1 MLGAPRSFR
10 GLSILLVG
18 LLAALQ
24 AGSGAYWRNERNPPR
39 RIFKIGFHDN
49 PPLQYADAQRRPT
62 GPAPDLMDLAARRAG
77 VHLEWV
83 YTTEGVERGL
93 STNTLDLWPLVVDL
107 PERRSFLHI
116 SAPWAKVIYA
126 IVSLPSLPIHSP
138 QDLRGRTLAA
148 TNRIDADARI
158 VNRFL
163 PHALVVS
170 RYDSAGVISAVCSG
184 AAAAGLLAFNRL
196 RGPQESSCNGTPLLL
211 RPIDGATF
219 WMGLASSRSN
229 VAAQAAAEA
238 ICEELGRM
246 AADGTAAGIDFRWNT
261 DMSTEIGAIFASR
274 KARLYQT
281 VLLGALGVSAFTLL
295 VTFVLAGRLAISRR
309 IAKAANQAKSQFLAN
324 MSHEMRTPLNG
335 ILGMAELVFDTEL
348 THEQQDCLGAI
359 RVSADSLLSVI
370 DDILDLSKM
379 EAGRFELDPVLFQPL
394 ELVEQTVK
402 MLALRA
408 HQKGLE
414 LACEVGATLP
424 ESVVADAGRI
434 RQILISLVGNAV
446 KFTERGEILVTV
458 TGAPVP
464 DPTGIEL
471 RFSVRDSGIGIP
483 PEKRRAIF
491 DAFTQADSSNTR
503 RYGGTG
509 LGLTISLHL
518 VQMMGGIIWVES
530 QPGRG
535 STFHFTIQA
544 GRERS
549 ALPAR
554 PPNQKPFE
562 GVPALIVDD
571 NQTNRRILCD
581 TLSRWGMRP
590 VEAESGSAAI
600 RMLEEAS
607 FPLVLTD
614 VQMPEMDG
622 FQLAERIRR
631 RHRSALIAMLTSHTA
646 AGDVARSR
654 ELGIDAY
661 LTKPVAQAELRKAI
675 AKVLSHAPRVTPA
688 PLPPKPASESSKSA
702 AALRIL
708 LAEDNPVNQKVALR
722 MLEQQGHS
730 VALAGDGRA
739 ALAAFG
745 HGPFDLV
752 LMDVQMPDM
761 DGFEATAAIRDLERG
776 TGAHIAIFALTAY
789 AMAGDRE
796 RCLAAGMDGY
806 IAKPIRKSDL
816 LDALAR
822 VRPAQVYG

>member
-1 MLGAPRSFR
+1 MPGAPQSWR
-10 GLSILLVG
+10 GRLVLLVG
-18 LLAALQ
+18 LVAALT
-24 AGSGAYWRNERNPPR
+24 GLGAYWRTERMPLQR
-39 RIFKIGFHDN
+39 TFRIGFQDN
-49 PPLQYADAQRRPT
+49 PPLQYADAQGRPT
-62 GPAPDLMDLAARRAG
+62 GAVPDLIDLAARRAG
-77 VHLEWV
+77 LRLEWV
-83 YTTEGVERGL
+83 YTAEGIERTL
-93 STNTLDLWPLVVDL
+93 STNGFDLWPVAVDL
-107 PERRSFLHI
+107 PERRRRIYVST
-116 SAPWAKVIYA
+116 PWAKVAYA
-126 IVSLPSLPIHSP
+126 IVSLPSRPVSRP
-138 QDLRGRTLAA
+138 QDVAGKTLAA
-148 TNRIDADARI
+148 TTRISADARVI
-158 VNRFL
+158 QRYF
-163 PHALVVS
+163 PHASVVPQ
-170 RYDSAGVISAVCSG
+170 YDSAGVISAVCSG
-184 AAAAGLLAFNRL
+184 AAATGLLGFNPL
-196 RGPQESSCNGTPLLL
+196 RGPQQSSCNGKALLL
-211 RPIDGATF
+211 RPIAGATF
-219 WMGLASSRSN
+219 WMGLGASQSN
-229 VAAQAAAEA
+229 AAAQAAAETLSQ
-238 ICEELGRM
+238 ELGRM
-246 AADGTAAGIDFRWNT
+246 AEDGTVASVDFRWNT

-281 VLLGALGVSAFTLL
+281 VLLGALGVFAITLL
-295 VTFVLAGRLAISRR
+295 VTFVLAGRLVVSQR

-348 THEQQDCLGAI
+348 TREQRDCLGA
-359 RVSADSLLSVI
+359 VKMSADSLLSVI
-370 DDILDLSKM
+370 DDILDLAKM
-379 EAGRFELDPVLFQPL
+379 EAGRFDLDPAPFQPR

-408 HQKGLE
+408 HEKDLE
-414 LACEVGATLP
+414 LVCEVGASLP

-434 RQILISLVGNAV
+434 RQILINLVGNAV

-458 TGAPVP
+458 TGVPVP

-483 PEKRRAIF
+483 PEKRQAIF
-491 DAFTQADSSNTR
+491 DAFTQADSSTTR

-535 STFHFTIQA
+535 STFHFTVQA
-544 GRERS
+544 GRGVS
-549 ALPAR
+549 LAAGPSDH
-554 PPNQKPFE
+554 KPFE

-571 NQTNRRILCD
+571 NQTNRRILCEN
-581 TLSRWGMRP
+581 LSRWGMRP
-590 VEAESGSAAI
+590 AEAESGSAAI
-600 RMLEEAS
+600 RLLEAAS

-614 VQMPEMDG
+614 VHMPEMDG
-622 FQLAERIRR
+622 FQLAERIKR
-631 RHRSALIAMLTSHTA
+631 RHRSALIAMLTSHTG

-675 AKVLSHAPRVTPA
+675 AEVLSHAPRATPA
-688 PLPPKPASESSKSA
+688 PPPPKPASESPKSA

-708 LAEDNPVNQKVALR
+708 LVEDNPVNQKVALR

-745 HGPFDLV
+745 RGPFDLV

-761 DGFEATAAIRDLERG
+761 DGFEATAAIRNLERG
-776 TGAHIAIFALTAY
+776 TGVHIAIFALTAH

-806 IAKPIRKSDL
+806 IAKPIRKHDL
-816 LDALAR
+816 LEALAQ
-822 VRPAQVYG
+822 VRPAPVDG

>member
-1 MLGAPRSFR
+1 MLGAPRSWR
-10 GLSILLVG
+10 GRLVLLVG
-18 LLAALQ
+18 FLAAL
-24 AGSGAYWRNERNPPR
+24 AGLGAYWRTERMPLQR
-39 RIFKIGFHDN
+39 TFRIGFQDN
-49 PPLQYADAQRRPT
+49 PPLQYADAQGRPT
-62 GPAPDLMDLAARRAG
+62 GAVPDLIDAAARRAG
-77 VHLEWV
+77 LRLEWV
-83 YTTEGVERGL
+83 HTAEGIERTL
-93 STNTLDLWPLVVDL
+93 STKSFDLWPVAVDL
-107 PERRSFLHI
+107 PERRHRIYVST
-116 SAPWAKVIYA
+116 PWAKVAYA
-126 IVSLPSLPIHSP
+126 IVSLPSLPIRGP
-138 QDLRGRTLAA
+138 QDVGGKTLAV
-148 TNRIDADARI
+148 TTRISADASMVGRY
-158 VNRFL
+158 L
-163 PHALVVS
+163 PHASVVPQ
-170 RYDSAGVISAVCSG
+170 YDSAGVIAAVCSG
-184 AAAAGLLAFNRL
+184 AAATGLLGFNPL
-196 RGPQESSCNGTPLLL
+196 RGPQQSRCNGTPLLL
-211 RPIDGATF
+211 RPIAGATF
-219 WMGLASSRSN
+219 WMGLGASQSN
-229 VAAQAAAEA
+229 AAAQAAAEMLSQ
-238 ICEELGRM
+238 ELGRM
-246 AADGTAAGIDFRWNT
+246 AEDGTVASIDFRWNT

-274 KARLYQT
+274 KARIYQT
-281 VLLGALGVSAFTLL
+281 VLLGALGVFAITLL
-295 VTFVLAGRLAISRR
+295 VTFVLAGRLVVSQR

-348 THEQQDCLGAI
+348 TREQRDCLGA
-359 RVSADSLLSVI
+359 VKMSADSLLSVI

-379 EAGRFELDPVLFQPL
+379 EAGRFDLDPAPFQPR

-408 HQKGLE
+408 HEKGLE
-414 LACEVGATLP
+414 LVCEVDAFLP

-434 RQILISLVGNAV
+434 RQILINLVGNAV

-458 TGAPVP
+458 TGVPVP

-483 PEKRRAIF
+483 PEKRQAIF
-491 DAFTQADSSNTR
+491 DAFTQADSSTTR

-535 STFHFTIQA
+535 STFHFTVQA
-544 GRERS
+544 GRGVS
-549 ALPAR
+549 FAAGPSD
-554 PPNQKPFE
+554 PHKPFE

-571 NQTNRRILCD
+571 NQTNRRILCEN
-581 TLSRWGMRP
+581 LSRWGMRP
-590 VEAESGSAAI
+590 AEAESGSAAI
-600 RMLEEAS
+600 RLLEAAS

-614 VQMPEMDG
+614 VHMPEMDG
-622 FQLAERIRR
+622 FQLAERIKR
-631 RHRSALIAMLTSHTA
+631 RHRSALIAMLTSHTG

-675 AKVLSHAPRVTPA
+675 AEVLLHAPRATPA
-688 PLPPKPASESSKSA
+688 PPPPKPASESPKSA
-702 AALRIL
+702 ATLRIL

-730 VALAGDGRA
+730 VALAEDGRA

-745 HGPFDLV
+745 RGPFDLV

-761 DGFEATAAIRDLERG
+761 DGFEATAAIRNLERG
-776 TGAHIAIFALTAY
+776 TGAHIAIFALTAH

-822 VRPAQVYG
+822 VRPAQVDR